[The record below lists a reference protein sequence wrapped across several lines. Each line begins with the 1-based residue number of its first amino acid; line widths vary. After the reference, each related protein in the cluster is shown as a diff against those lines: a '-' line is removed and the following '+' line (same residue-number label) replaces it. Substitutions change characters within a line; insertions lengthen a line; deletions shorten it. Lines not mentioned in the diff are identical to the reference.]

1 MSLLSIKQLNASCLQ
16 THGFS
21 LQKSLFHSSISHNY
35 YGIAITEV
43 NLKKS
48 PIGVVIGNYV
58 TGVKDIVFKES
69 QSLRDILRTIN
80 SIIPSDPETTSDI
93 NLSLST
99 ENNMLQFNIPLY
111 KQQSLLKNGF
121 LLVDN
126 VSKFKFISEVNLNH
140 SWLCNQLMPG
150 NEIIKIN
157 DIDISGL
164 DKPN

>member
-1 MSLLSIKQLNASCLQ
+1 MPVSSIKQLNAVCLKN
-16 THGFS
+16 HGFS
-21 LQKSLFHSSISHNY
+21 LKRSMFFRSISHDY
-35 YGIAITEV
+35 YGMVITQV
-43 NLKKS
+43 NIEKA
-48 PIGVVIGNYV
+48 PIGVVIGNHV
-58 TGVKDIVFKES
+58 TGVNDILFTES
-69 QSLRDILRTIN
+69 QSLQAVLRIIN
-80 SIIPSDPETTSDI
+80 SIIPSDPEKTSDI

-111 KQQSLLKNGF
+111 RQQSLLKNGF
-121 LLVDN
+121 LLVDT

-140 SWLCNQLMPG
+140 SWLCNQLKPG